1 MTLSRLASWKP
12 ANTPRRRRRSTRR
25 NWPFGQFRSK
35 IVGRTGGEVNVIKA
49 ALELCGRTG
58 EASRVPM
65 RCLTEDERNEL
76 GELLHGIGVPG
87 LQATAPA

>member
-1 MTLSRLASWKP
+1 MPHLATIWSGHDLEPFSLLK
-12 ANTPRRRRRSTRR
+12 AGQHAQAQEAIDQA
-25 NWPFGQFRSK
+25 NWPLGQFRSK

-58 EASRVPM
+58 EASRIPM

-76 GELLHGIGVPG
+76 GELLHG
-87 LQATAPA
+87 